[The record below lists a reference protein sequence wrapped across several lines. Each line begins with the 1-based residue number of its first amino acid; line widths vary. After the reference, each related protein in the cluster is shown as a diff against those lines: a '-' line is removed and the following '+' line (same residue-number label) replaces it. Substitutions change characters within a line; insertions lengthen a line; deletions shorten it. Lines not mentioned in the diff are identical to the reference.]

1 MMPEATTQNI
11 VASVTLSVRAS
22 MVHTSKSQMAPS
34 KSMRKI
40 SCVFIDFRIIYAKI
54 QIFSLSAKTF
64 FAFELLS
71 ICHTQKNFIHII
83 KLYIM
88 SDYDKKH
95 RNRTS
100 LWIAIGA
107 IVLIVLLLIW
117 LTTADLWGDTDVAAF
132 LMSPML

>member
-1 MMPEATTQNI
+1 
-11 VASVTLSVRAS
+11 
-22 MVHTSKSQMAPS
+22 
-34 KSMRKI
+34 
-40 SCVFIDFRIIYAKI
+40 
-54 QIFSLSAKTF
+54 
-64 FAFELLS
+64 
-71 ICHTQKNFIHII
+71 
-83 KLYIM
+83 M